1 MPRKTLNKP
10 GKMSLR
16 LVVFLFV
23 ASLAASDVKAQL
35 VKYDIV
41 LFNERIGTM
50 VITRKLQGDTAEFY
64 ILESRAKANF
74 LWIKRENYSRYDVEY
89 RHGKLFSSEAKE
101 TENGK
106 LKRWNKVRL
115 EGNDYEIESSKGKKM
130 LSGAIVFS
138 VVKMFFENGTKQ
150 QKLFYES
157 EAEIASLKQTS
168 PGTMEYNGSDGSR
181 NVYIF
186 KDGKLVAAETHVSIA
201 SVKLVRAN

>member
-1 MPRKTLNKP
+1 MP
-10 GKMSLR
+10 MR
-16 LVVFLFV
+16 LAVFLFV
-23 ASLAASDVKAQL
+23 ASVAVSDVSAQL
-35 VKYDIV
+35 IKYDIL

-50 VITRKLQGDTAEFY
+50 VITRKMQGDTAELY
-64 ILESRAKANF
+64 TLESRAKANF

-89 RHGKLFSSEAKE
+89 RHGKLYSSEAKE
-101 TENGK
+101 IENGK

-157 EAEIASLKQTS
+157 EAEIANLKQTS

-181 NVYIF
+181 NVYFF

>member
-1 MPRKTLNKP
+1 MP
-10 GKMSLR
+10 MR

-23 ASLAASDVKAQL
+23 AIVAVSDVSAQL
-35 VKYDIV
+35 IKYDIL

-50 VITRKLQGDTAEFY
+50 VITRKMQGDTAELY
-64 ILESRAKANF
+64 TLESRAKANF

-101 TENGK
+101 IENGK

-115 EGNDYEIESSKGKKM
+115 EGNEYQVESSKGKTM

>member
-1 MPRKTLNKP
+1 
-10 GKMSLR
+10 MSLR
-16 LVVFLFV
+16 FILFLFV
-23 ASLAASDVKAQL
+23 TSVAVSDVNAQL
-35 VKYDIV
+35 VKYDIM

-50 VITRKLQGDTAEFY
+50 VITRKIQGDTAELY
-64 ILESRAKANF
+64 TLESRAKANF

-89 RHGKLFSSEAKE
+89 RHGKLYSSEAKE
-101 TENGK
+101 IENGK

-115 EGNDYEIESSKGKKM
+115 EGNEYEIEGNKGKKM